1 MYIQPGLKSSG
12 EETISAI
19 KRFGQACEVN
29 QAFASTIH
37 LIARYENDLEQAIV
51 QSVMA
56 GGDSA
61 ARASMAALVIGAHL
75 GMEAVPENWI
85 TQVNRMD
92 EIQSL
97 MDQIL

>member
-1 MYIQPGLKSSG
+1 
-12 EETISAI
+12 
-19 KRFGQACEVN
+19 
-29 QAFASTIH
+29 
-37 LIARYENDLEQAIV
+37 
-51 QSVMA
+51 MA

-97 MDQIL
+97 MEQLP